1 MQGRIHEQY
10 NLKTNIFYFKNKLHL
25 YKKIIDELK

>member
-25 YKKIIDELK
+25 YKKNYR